1 MSIPV
6 YYRQCSIKEA
16 FEKFQLF
23 NPQVNCCRTTFYKFK
38 PKNVKK
44 GKSKQDCC
52 PICKEAK
59 AILPALEQMHSSQL
73 SSKDRDAMSAYI
85 FHKQVAAS
93 RASEFE
99 RSLNDLSPGTAL
111 LVMDFKSN
119 ITLGKGQEED
129 SHVFFKAPQRTV
141 FGVVGYFNKNGVVF
155 KVIFTLISSIL
166 NHDSKTVKE
175 FLNGFVFNHGLF
187 KFFGVK
193 NVSIWMDNAPSQ
205 FRSYENLATLYSL
218 QTDHGFNMS
227 VIFFTE
233 CHGKSECDRHFG
245 FTSRVYTD

>member
-1 MSIPV
+1 
-6 YYRQCSIKEA
+6 
-16 FEKFQLF
+16 
-23 NPQVNCCRTTFYKFK
+23 
-38 PKNVKK
+38 
-44 GKSKQDCC
+44 
-52 PICKEAK
+52 
-59 AILPALEQMHSSQL
+59 
-73 SSKDRDAMSAYI
+73 MSAYI

-187 KFFGVK
+187 KYFGVK
-193 NVSIWMDNAPSQ
+193 KVSIWMDNAPSQ

-227 VIFFTE
+227 VNFFAE
-233 CHGKSECDRHFG
+233 YHGKSECDRHFG
-245 FTSRVYTD
+245 FISRVYTDRASYFKAESEIPRNSSRCTRRQFAVAVDQLFPQ